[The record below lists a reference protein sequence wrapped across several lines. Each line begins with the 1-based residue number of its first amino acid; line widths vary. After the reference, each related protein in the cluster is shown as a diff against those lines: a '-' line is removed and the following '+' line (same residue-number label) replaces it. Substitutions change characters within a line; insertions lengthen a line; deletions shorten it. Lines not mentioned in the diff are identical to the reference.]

1 MGVGVGE
8 QFLVQGGRKGGE
20 GRKEGHFLPFTCYGL
35 QWRFDHVTQSL
46 VGLFP
51 FNSLEKNILVVF
63 INFQY
68 TFSKHISDIVNTRK
82 TVEKI

>member
-35 QWRFDHVTQSL
+35 QWGFDHVTQSL
-46 VGLFP
+46 IPFP
-51 FNSLEKNILVVF
+51 FNSLEKNHIGGF
-63 INFQY
+63 NQ
-68 TFSKHISDIVNTRK
+68 FSIHLLK
-82 TVEKI
+82 TYFRYSEHP

>member
-20 GRKEGHFLPFTCYGL
+20 GRKEGIFFPLPVMDCSGDLIT
-35 QWRFDHVTQSL
+35 WPKAWSL
-46 VGLFP
+46 FRSIP
-51 FNSLEKNILVVF
+51 WKKTILVDL